1 ITMRTRTNRA
11 KLLIN
16 LALGVALLSW
26 LAFAIS
32 SKLSRQKLQPETV
45 NARHTVTATDRS
57 QVKGNEYI
65 AQNRLVTSFGTGQIR
80 PTKKNGGVIIAPDVI
95 VMRKLQQSIEPVP
108 LSQADVSTTIQG
120 LESTISSPLF
130 TPRTQVAR
138 QSEGRVKA
146 AQQDLE
152 RYDRPDEAV
161 KFYRL
166 KRIPK
171 GETEIPVERY
181 LAAREQMQQMRQYS
195 TAQERFLPS
204 REEMKNDTEQMALG
218 TWAPLGPG
226 NIGGRTRAI

>member
-1 ITMRTRTNRA
+1 

-16 LALGVALLSW
+16 LAMGGALLGC

-32 SKLSRQKLQPETV
+32 IKLSRLKPRPETV
-45 NARHTVTATDRS
+45 TAGHTVTATDRS
-57 QVKGNEYI
+57 QVKGMEYF
-65 AQNRLVTSFGTGQIR
+65 AQSRSATSPETCQLR
-80 PTKKNGGVIIAPDVI
+80 PTQGEGGVIIAPDAI
-95 VMRKLQQSIEPVP
+95 VVRPLQQSVEPVP
-108 LSQADVSTTIQG
+108 LSQANFSTTIQG
-120 LESTISSPLF
+120 QESTISSPLF

-138 QSEGRVKA
+138 QSEGRVKE
-146 AQQDLE
+146 AQQDPE

-204 REEMKNDTEQMALG
+204 REEMK
-218 TWAPLGPG
+218 
-226 NIGGRTRAI
+226 